1 MNYEA
6 QQEEQRIKREQERI
20 RSEAKR
26 NATQRERDQRSGKGG
41 TKGSG
46 KAGRISGCGF
56 AIMRTQKLKTFAQ
69 ITGAGKHVQ
78 RLQNTPN
85 ANPKLTAQNRQLL
98 GSGNLSADVKAYIEQ
113 NVQGNIRK
121 NAVLCIEQLLT
132 ASPEFFENDP
142 DSEKLNAWVEAQ
154 KQYIADQW
162 GDNCVSAVLHLDEKT
177 PHIHAHIVPVVDNK
191 LNQKK
196 LIGGSK
202 FRMRELQDEYA
213 EAMKHLGLQR
223 GIEKTKAAHTD
234 IKSFYGQIQPMP
246 APDISISNSLKNRLN
261 PAAAFADATAALR
274 QELTTTKA
282 QLAALQAS
290 QSNSKKRAKVVNKI
304 KENADKS
311 VERANSELVKVKDD
325 NANLR
330 SINKQLIN
338 EQAMHA
344 EQLALYQKYIE
355 HIKELERQE
364 QLKREC
370 EQLKQQ
376 AQNTRQYQKT
386 DHSSSRGF
394 GR

>member
-6 QQEEQRIKREQERI
+6 QQEEQRIKREQQRI
-20 RSEAKR
+20 RAEAKR
-26 NATQRERDQRSGKGG
+26 NAAQRAREQQSGKSGG
-41 TKGSG
+41 GRKGG
-46 KAGRISGCGF
+46 KMGGGF

-85 ANPKLTAQNRQLL
+85 ADPELTAQNQQLL
-98 GSGNLSADVKAYIEQ
+98 GSGDLSADVKDYIAE

-142 DSEKLNAWVEAQ
+142 DGAKLEEWVKAQ
-154 KQYIADQW
+154 KQYLKDQW

-177 PHIHAHIVPVVDNK
+177 PHIHAHIVPAVNNK
-191 LNQKK
+191 LNQKA

-213 EAMKHLGLQR
+213 DAMKPLGLQR
-223 GIEKTKAAHTD
+223 GIQKTKAKHTN

-246 APDISISNSLKNRLN
+246 APDISIPNSLINRLN
-261 PAAAFADATAALR
+261 PAAAFAEATAQLK

-290 QSNSKKRAKVVNKI
+290 QANSKKRAKVVNKI
-304 KENADKS
+304 KEKAEKI
-311 VERANSELVKVKDD
+311 VEQARIEIEKVKDD

-330 SINKQLIN
+330 TINQQLIA

-344 EQLALYQKYIE
+344 EQLALYQKYIDQ
-355 HIKELERQE
+355 IKEFEKQE
-364 QLKREC
+364 QLKRERN
-370 EQLKQQ
+370 ELQRQ
-376 AQNTRQYQKT
+376 AKNNRQNQHSYQP
-386 DHSSSRGF
+386 SISGF